1 MRKSRAAIN
10 KVQHLLQADTIMYMN
25 TIGMMQNAGHVMQRY
40 LGANP
45 LFQQMLEDQRLSGWQ
60 GMYENPFPGQFR
72 EQNYN
77 WRRVMN
83 GVMQIDEDPNGSFFF
98 QSWDETLMAGD
109 RELELY
115 EQRDILNSW
124 PALELFIKRAME
136 DPSSRDA
143 GYL

>member
-1 MRKSRAAIN
+1 
-10 KVQHLLQADTIMYMN
+10 
-25 TIGMMQNAGHVMQRY
+25 
-40 LGANP
+40 
-45 LFQQMLEDQRLSGWQ
+45 MLEDQRLSGWQ

-124 PALELFIKRAME
+124 PALELFITRAME